1 MEYLDKYKC
10 KLGCPN
16 NVTQELIEDE
26 IRPKIDSLYASKLA
40 SARIQIYEQEDI
52 NFGYDING
60 GVLTMCTQE
69 ILMIDFDY
77 KDGFTNEK
85 AIKYV
90 KEFTDFLYTKYKY
103 EMLFAM
109 YKTDRGIHAF
119 LVNRL
124 FHFTS
129 PEALKIMID
138 LCSDPYYIGYSEVRG
153 FCIRLSAKIKN
164 FDKSEIKKII
174 NDEFISLPYEE
185 FLIGYGKPLKYIE
198 NVLNFH
204 IVMINILKQIYL
216 DHLDEFITKTYIIES
231 DSYDIFPSENMF
243 KLIRNE
249 TIKLLD
255 KYNLLKEPSKYV
267 TAIRRQNIKTIKI
280 YEQFGISLFYNI
292 EFEKFY
298 MCSQGIL
305 KIKII
310 VKDSSQKFQII
321 EDLKNNTDNTF
332 WIYEEDKKLVI
343 YLVDSYEE
351 DAYFYKDIVED
362 YIKDNYPNV
371 SINISNFCENLNTE
385 ENIVFKKKINDVI
398 KIGEKEINEG
408 ILCTLMIQN
417 DIMEFIT
424 NLYENNEMVIEN
436 KYVNEVYSVID
447 IPSDKMF
454 QKIKDKFIELLDNYK
469 IEEDEITYKNSIVKK
484 YLVNSYRY
492 TDLFD
497 QTFINKFGQD
507 AVDQYSRISVIQG
520 QKNDIYKDKRFNDE
534 FKFKGLDNW
543 TRNVLGPYL
552 LSNSKN
558 QIILLNGPLYPFIL
572 GFDLSRKLLYIRFYN
587 LMMLDWDTHDGIPNS
602 SPILLIDR
610 FLNWQKTLPKN
621 KQVSLEELCFKFY
634 ETDNGIHAFVVSHK
648 MIFYLDNSSITMVHT
663 CSDFYY
669 ATMSR
674 YYGYSIRLN
683 PKIQNADTSLKE
695 IEDVKSQFTQKIGVS
710 SENESKLKNE
720 YIKNEDNRITYIGNL
735 NSIDPYLDSLTDF
748 IYNIQVYINNINKN
762 ENLREKINNVDVLF
776 LEGLRNFTSN
786 YYNTNIRGK
795 NNEFISV
802 DHKEWSVGSNSF
814 HYGAKNLPVDT
825 SKK

>member
-1 MEYLDKYKC
+1 MDYINKYKC
-10 KLGCPN
+10 KEGCPN
-16 NVTQELIEDE
+16 DVTEELLNNE
-26 IRPKIDSLYASKLA
+26 IRPKIDSLYSNKLT
-40 SARIQIYEQEDI
+40 SARIQVYEQEDI
-52 NFGYDING
+52 NFGYDIHG
-60 GVLTMCTQE
+60 GVFTMCTQE

-77 KDGFTNEK
+77 KDGFTDKK
-85 AIKYV
+85 ATRYIR
-90 KEFTDFLYTKYKY
+90 EFTDFLYTKYKY

-164 FDKSEIKKII
+164 FDKSEIKQII
-174 NDEFISLPYEE
+174 TDEFISLPYEE
-185 FLIGYGKPLKYIE
+185 FLIGYGKPLEYVE

-204 IVMINILKQIYL
+204 IGMIRILKQIYL
-216 DHLDEFITKTYIIES
+216 DYLDEFITKTYIVES
-231 DSYDIFPSENMF
+231 DSYDIFPSERMF
-243 KLIRNE
+243 KLIKNI
-249 TIKLLD
+249 TIQ
-255 KYNLLKEPSKYV
+255 LLKDYKLFKESSKYI
-267 TAIRRQNIKTIKI
+267 TAIRRQKLKTIKI
-280 YEQFGISLFYNI
+280 YEQFGINLFYNI
-292 EFEKFY
+292 ELGDFY
-298 MCSQGIL
+298 MCSSDIL
-305 KIKII
+305 KMKII
-310 VKDSSQKFQII
+310 VKETSEKFQII

-332 WIYEEDKKLVI
+332 WIYENDKKLII
-343 YLVDSYEE
+343 YLVDSYEGNSN
-351 DAYFYKDIVED
+351 FYKHILER
-362 YIKDNYPNV
+362 YIKDKYPGI
-371 SINISNFCENLNTE
+371 SIDFSNFCENLNTE

-436 KYVNEVYSVID
+436 KYVNEVYDVID

-454 QKIKDKFIELLDNYK
+454 QMIKNKFIDLLNDYEIKD
-469 IEEDEITYKNSIVKK
+469 DEITYKNSAIKK
-484 YLVNSYRY
+484 HLVNSYRY

-497 QTFINKFGQD
+497 QTYLNKFGQD
-507 AVDQYSRISVIQG
+507 AVDNYSRTSVIQA
-520 QKNDIYKDKRFNDE
+520 QKNDLYKDKRFNDE
-534 FKFKGLDNW
+534 FKFKGIDHW
-543 TRNVLGPYL
+543 TKNVLGPYL

-572 GFDLSRKLLYIRFYN
+572 GFDLTRKLLYIRFYD
-587 LMMLDWDTHDGIPNS
+587 LMMLDWDTHDGIPKS

-621 KQVSLEELCFKFY
+621 KQIALEELCFKFY

-648 MIFYLDNSSITMVHT
+648 MIFYLDNSSICMIHT
-663 CSDFYY
+663 CCDFYY
-669 ATMSR
+669 ATMAK

-695 IEDVKSQFTQKIGVS
+695 IEDIKSQFTQKIGVS
-710 SENESKLKNE
+710 SENENKLKNS
-720 YIKNEDNRITYIGNL
+720 YKKNKDGRITYIGNL
-735 NSIDPYLDSLTDF
+735 KAIDPYLDSLTDF
-748 IYNIQVYINNINKN
+748 VYNIQLFISNINKN
-762 ENLREKINNVDVLF
+762 ENLREKINNVEPSF

-786 YYNTNIRGK
+786 YYNTNIRDK

-802 DHKEWSVGSNSF
+802 DQKEWSTGSNSF
-814 HYGAKNLPVDT
+814 YYGPKNLE
-825 SKK
+825 